1 MQAFQEDGSVI
12 QCSYI
17 SIELLHLK
25 ALLTAVGSFRDQH
38 SYESHNVVGRGF
50 ISKKKRNR
58 NGKSDLEWKMQINFR
73 SLSTR

>member
-50 ISKKKRNR
+50 TSKKKKEIEMVSLIL
-58 NGKSDLEWKMQINFR
+58 NGR
-73 SLSTR
+73 CR